1 MERVFVAFSNGSL
14 DTRVF
19 PQCLDGLQKILWH
32 LFFGTYFV
40 FHQDMRHV
48 FLNVSRLAHAR
59 HSKTALIVAETA
71 IV

>member
-1 MERVFVAFSNGSL
+1 
-14 DTRVF
+14 
-19 PQCLDGLQKILWH
+19 LWH